1 MKLCSGLYFYEL
13 QIIPITSRETVRA
26 MELVS
31 LRELTLRINAL
42 FTNAN

>member
-13 QIIPITSRETVRA
+13 QIIPITNREAVQEIGLLSLT
-26 MELVS
+26 ELILWV
-31 LRELTLRINAL
+31 NAL